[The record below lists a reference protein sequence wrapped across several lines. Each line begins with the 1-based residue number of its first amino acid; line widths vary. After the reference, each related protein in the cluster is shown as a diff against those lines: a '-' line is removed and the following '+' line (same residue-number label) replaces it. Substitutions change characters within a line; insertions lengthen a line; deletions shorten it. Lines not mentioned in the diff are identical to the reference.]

1 MSTPIRKAYPVE
13 KLLPVEN
20 IILGNGKIPRFDGGK
35 LTVALLNIMKQQ
47 IAEDDGNTVFVLT
60 TMMAEKEFIRD
71 YVHGQWLPR
80 HVYLCHPDLAFEI
93 IQNVIANPSIQGDE
107 TKPRKYVRLFIDLTQ
122 YTDLCLLPDGKSH
135 SLQFSHRL
143 LNQAAHYADT
153 ISATVDMNL
162 RGGNAP
168 IQQA

>member
-20 IILGNGKIPRFDGGK
+20 IILGNGKIPRFNGGK

-47 IAEDDGNTVFVLT
+47 IAEQDGNTIYVLAT
-60 TMMAEKEFIRD
+60 LMPEKEFIRD
-71 YVHGQWLPR
+71 YVEGYTMPR

-93 IQNVIANPSIQGDE
+93 VQNVIANPAIQGDE
-107 TKPRKYVRLFIDLTQ
+107 TKPRKFVRLFIDLVE

-135 SLQFSHRL
+135 SLQFSHRI
-143 LNQAAHYADT
+143 LNQAAHYVDT
-153 ISATVDMNL
+153 ISATVDMNI
-162 RGGNAP
+162 RGGHAP

>member
-1 MSTPIRKAYPVE
+1 MSTPISKAYPVT

-20 IILGNGKIPRFDGGK
+20 IILGNGKLPRFDSGK

-47 IAEDDGNTVFVLT
+47 IAEQDGNTVYVLT
-60 TMMAEKEFIRD
+60 TFMAEKEFIRD
-71 YVHGQWLPR
+71 YVDGYTMPR

-93 IQNVIANPSIQGDE
+93 MQNAIANPDIQGDP
-107 TKPRKYVRLFIDLTQ
+107 TKPRKYVRLYIDLTE

-135 SLQFSHRL
+135 SLQFSHRI

-153 ISATVDMNL
+153 ISATVGMNI
-162 RGGNAP
+162 RGGNGP